1 MPLPLDGMKAVDSS
15 SFWVCATPVVSEFH
29 NLFSNH
35 KLPPGLLNYK
45 WSQTGIYDI
54 YDKSI
59 VGVYVSLLFGAG
71 ASYWRSGDKLT
82 AVVLA
87 AVGILQGM
95 GAKNGSYSR
104 LLKK

>member
-1 MPLPLDGMKAVDSS
+1 M
-15 SFWVCATPVVSEFH
+15 
-29 NLFSNH
+29 FSNRG
-35 KLPPGLLNYK
+35 LSLGLLNYK

-87 AVGILQGM
+87 AVGRYPTGYGREEWFVFEAIEEV
-95 GAKNGSYSR
+95 GSIH
-104 LLKK
+104 